1 MKDME
6 LITRQEPG
14 LVEFYNF
21 EDLKTILEAELVR
34 YQNIAYSEDDLKEA
48 MADQKKLKD
57 LRKAIDDK
65 RKEIKKIYMQP
76 YEVVEAQT
84 KELIAL
90 IDAPLKAI
98 GTYLDSAKEAEKEQK
113 RQEIRAFYDRE
124 ATPLGEL
131 ADALF
136 ASPSFWNPKWELKS
150 AKAKMWQ
157 DEIREKIAQA
167 AANLSSLQSAGGEH
181 TPALIAKYLECQDME
196 QVHQFRESLT
206 AAKEISTTV
215 EAADEQD
222 NVVGWQ
228 IMKIHGTRRQ
238 MQMLRDQLE
247 IMGMEF
253 EILEDG
259 MPGKLEELN
268 VPDFDS
274 FVAFDIETSGTFGAA
289 KGDVPSEITEIGAV
303 KVEKGKIISRFTSL
317 CNPGRKITPIATRV
331 TGITDAMVLSEPPV
345 ETVIRLFAEFVGDSI
360 LVGHNIKSSDLHYI
374 TTAANRAGVAFE
386 NKFFDTYLY
395 AKTLK
400 EQQGWENVKLEYL
413 SKVFGITQNE
423 AHRAWCDAEANV
435 DVYFKLKEL

>member
-1 MKDME
+1 MNDME

-21 EDLKTILEAELVR
+21 EDLKMVLEAELVR

-48 MADQKKLKD
+48 KADQKKLKD

-113 RQEIRAFYDRE
+113 RQEIRTFYDRE
-124 ATPLGEL
+124 SAPLGEL
-131 ADALF
+131 AEALF
-136 ASPSFWNPKWELKS
+136 ESPSFWNPKWDLKS
-150 AKAKMWQ
+150 TKAKMWQ
-157 DEIREKIAQA
+157 DEIRAKIAQA
-167 AANLSSLQSAGGEH
+167 AADLSSLQSAGGEH

-228 IMKIHGTRRQ
+228 TMKIHGTRRQ

-259 MPGKLEELN
+259 MPGNLEELT

-289 KGDVPSEITEIGAV
+289 KGDAPSEITEIGAV
-303 KVEKGKIISRFTSL
+303 KVENGKVVSHFSSL
-317 CNPGRKITPIATRV
+317 CNPGRKITPIAMKV
-331 TGITDAMVLSEPPV
+331 THITDAMVLSEPPV

-435 DVYFKLKEL
+435 GVYFKLKEL

>member
-21 EDLKTILEAELVR
+21 ESLKAMLEAELQR
-34 YQNIAYSEDDLKEA
+34 YQNIAYNENDLKEA
-48 MADQKKLKD
+48 EADQKKLKK
-57 LRKAIDDK
+57 LKKAIDDK

-76 YEVVEAQT
+76 YEIVEEQT
-84 KELIAL
+84 KELTAL
-90 IDAPLKAI
+90 IDEPLKAI
-98 GTYLDSAKEAEKEQK
+98 GVYLENAKEAEKEQK
-113 RQEIRAFYDRE
+113 RQEIRSFYDKE
-124 ATPLGEL
+124 AAPLGEL
-131 ADALF
+131 ANSLF
-136 ASPSFWNPKWELKS
+136 GSPSFWNPKWDLKS
-150 AKAKMWQ
+150 TKAKTWQ
-157 DEIREKIAQA
+157 DEVREKIAQA
-167 AANLSSLQSAGGEH
+167 AADVSSLQSAGGEH
-181 TPALIAKYLECQDME
+181 APALIAKYLECQSME
-196 QVHQFRESLT
+196 EVLRFRDSLT
-206 AAKEISTTV
+206 AAEESTTVV

-222 NVVGWQ
+222 NVIGYRV
-228 IMKIHGTRRQ
+228 MKIQGTRRQ
-238 MQMLRDQLE
+238 MQMLQDQLE

-259 MPGKLEELN
+259 MPGELEELT

-289 KGDVPSEITEIGAV
+289 KGDSPSEITEIGAV
-303 KVEKGKIISRFTSL
+303 KVEHGRIVSRFSSL

-345 ETVIRLFAEFVGDSI
+345 DVVIRLFAEFVGDSI

-374 TTAANRAGVAFE
+374 TTAANRAGVVFE

-395 AKTLK
+395 AKTRK
-400 EQQGWENVKLEYL
+400 DQQGWENVKLEYL
-413 SKVFGITQNE
+413 SKVFGVTQNE

-435 DVYFKLKEL
+435 GVYFKLKEL

>member
-48 MADQKKLKD
+48 KADQKKLKD

-98 GTYLDSAKEAEKEQK
+98 GAYLDSAKEAEKEQK

-124 ATPLGEL
+124 SAPLGEL

-167 AANLSSLQSAGGEH
+167 AADLSSLQSAGGEH

-247 IMGMEF
+247 ITGMEF

-289 KGDVPSEITEIGAV
+289 KGDAPSEITEIGAV

-345 ETVIRLFAEFVGDSI
+345 DVVIRLFAEFVGDSI

-435 DVYFKLKEL
+435 GVYFKLKEL

>member
-76 YEVVEAQT
+76 YEIVEAQT

-98 GTYLDSAKEAEKEQK
+98 GAYLDSAKEAEKEQK

-136 ASPSFWNPKWELKS
+136 ASPSFWNPKWDLKS
-150 AKAKMWQ
+150 TKAKMWQ
-157 DEIREKIAQA
+157 DEIRAKIAQA
-167 AANLSSLQSAGGEH
+167 AADLSSLQSAGGEH

-222 NVVGWQ
+222 NVVGFQ

-238 MQMLRDQLE
+238 MQMLRDQMD
-247 IMGMEF
+247 IMGMDF
-253 EILEDG
+253 EVLEDG
-259 MPGKLEELN
+259 MPGNLEELT
-268 VPDFDS
+268 VPDFNS

-289 KGDVPSEITEIGAV
+289 KGDLPSEITEIGAV
-303 KVEKGKIISRFTSL
+303 KVENGKIVSRFSSL

-345 ETVIRLFAEFVGDSI
+345 DVVIRLFAEFVGDSI

-435 DVYFKLKEL
+435 GVYFKLKEL

>member
-167 AANLSSLQSAGGEH
+167 AADLSSLQSAGGEH

-303 KVEKGKIISRFTSL
+303 KVENGKIVSRFSSL
-317 CNPGRKITPIATRV
+317 CNPGRKITPIAMKV

-345 ETVIRLFAEFVGDSI
+345 DVVIRLFAEFVGDSI

>member
-167 AANLSSLQSAGGEH
+167 AADLSSLQSAGGEH

-253 EILEDG
+253 ELLEDG
-259 MPGKLEELN
+259 MPGNLEELTA
-268 VPDFDS
+268 PDFDS

-289 KGDVPSEITEIGAV
+289 KGDAPAEITEIGAV
-303 KVEKGKIISRFTSL
+303 KVENGEVVSRFSSL
-317 CNPGRKITPIATRV
+317 CNPGRKITPIAMKV
-331 TGITDAMVLSEPPV
+331 THITNDMVCTEPPV
-345 ETVIRLFAEFVGDSI
+345 DVVIRQFAEFAEGYI

-435 DVYFKLKEL
+435 GVYFKLKEL

>member
-98 GTYLDSAKEAEKEQK
+98 GTYLDSAKEAEKEKK

-167 AANLSSLQSAGGEH
+167 AADLSSLQSAGGEH

-274 FVAFDIETSGTFGAA
+274 FVAFDIETSGTFGVA
-289 KGDVPSEITEIGAV
+289 KGDAPAEITEIGAV
-303 KVEKGKIISRFTSL
+303 KVENGKIISRFTSL
-317 CNPGRKITPIATRV
+317 CNPGRKITPIATKV
-331 TGITDAMVLSEPPV
+331 THITDAMVASEPPV
-345 ETVIRLFAEFVGDSI
+345 DVVIRLFAEFVGDSI

>member
-167 AANLSSLQSAGGEH
+167 AADLSSLQSAGGEH

-259 MPGKLEELN
+259 MPGNLEELT

-289 KGDVPSEITEIGAV
+289 KGDAPSEITEIGAV
-303 KVEKGKIISRFTSL
+303 KVENGKIISRFTSL
-317 CNPGRKITPIATRV
+317 CNPGRKITPIATKV
-331 TGITDAMVLSEPPV
+331 THITDAMVASEPPV
-345 ETVIRLFAEFVGDSI
+345 DVVIRLFAEFVGDSI

-435 DVYFKLKEL
+435 GVYFKLKEL

>member
-136 ASPSFWNPKWELKS
+136 ANPSFWNPKWELKS

-157 DEIREKIAQA
+157 DEIREKNRTGSGRSEQ
-167 AANLSSLQSAGGEH
+167 SSVSRRRAY
-181 TPALIAKYLECQDME
+181 TCIDCQ
-196 QVHQFRESLT
+196 
-206 AAKEISTTV
+206 IS
-215 EAADEQD
+215 
-222 NVVGWQ
+222 
-228 IMKIHGTRRQ
+228 
-238 MQMLRDQLE
+238 
-247 IMGMEF
+247 
-253 EILEDG
+253 G
-259 MPGKLEELN
+259 MPGYGAGAS
-268 VPDFDS
+268 VPRVSDS
-274 FVAFDIETSGTFGAA
+274 
-289 KGDVPSEITEIGAV
+289 SEG
-303 KVEKGKIISRFTSL
+303 
-317 CNPGRKITPIATRV
+317 N
-331 TGITDAMVLSEPPV
+331 
-345 ETVIRLFAEFVGDSI
+345 
-360 LVGHNIKSSDLHYI
+360 LHYC
-374 TTAANRAGVAFE
+374 GSC
-386 NKFFDTYLY
+386 
-395 AKTLK
+395 
-400 EQQGWENVKLEYL
+400 G
-413 SKVFGITQNE
+413 
-423 AHRAWCDAEANV
+423 
-435 DVYFKLKEL
+435 

>member
-1 MKDME
+1 MNDME

-48 MADQKKLKD
+48 KADKKKLQD
-57 LRKAIDDK
+57 LKKAIDEK

-76 YEVVEAQT
+76 YEIVDAQT

-131 ADALF
+131 ADTLF
-136 ASPSFWNPKWELKS
+136 ESPSFWNPKWELKS

-167 AANLSSLQSAGGEH
+167 AADLSSLQSAGGEH

-222 NVVGWQ
+222 NVIGHQ
-228 IMKIHGTRRQ
+228 TMKIYGTRRQ

-259 MPGKLEELN
+259 MPGNLEELT

-289 KGDVPSEITEIGAV
+289 KGDAPSEITEIGAV
-303 KVEKGKIISRFTSL
+303 KVENGKIVSRFTSL

-345 ETVIRLFAEFVGDSI
+345 DVVIRLFAEFVGDSI

-435 DVYFKLKEL
+435 GVFFKLKEL